1 MWRIISRQLT
11 DNLPLKQ
18 IASGLISELA
28 NFSTLISFLLKST
41 SFPPLNKVV
50 IEKERNPA
58 VVAVNILSLFD
69 HGNQSEAFIAAGGSN
84 CCLVVVCVSSKRL
97 LKRLNIKLGFDTIS
111 VLKLKQMTFKKL
123 VKRES
128 FSKDFHLTSS
138 RERL

>member
-58 VVAVNILSLFD
+58 VVSVNILSFYD
-69 HGNQSEAFIAAGGSN
+69 QGN
-84 CCLVVVCVSSKRL
+84 
-97 LKRLNIKLGFDTIS
+97 
-111 VLKLKQMTFKKL
+111 
-123 VKRES
+123 
-128 FSKDFHLTSS
+128 
-138 RERL
+138 